1 MVISPAA
8 LRARLH
14 GVIAF
19 PVTPFGADRSLD
31 IAGLRANLQHLL
43 APSSRRSSDHRSGRP
58 DRPRLTLPV

>member
-1 MVISPAA
+1 MVISPAD

-43 APSSRRSSDHRSGRP
+43 AHPICAVVAAV
-58 DRPRLTLPV
+58 L